1 MGKVSPSRRTILAKV
16 PLGGCPK
23 RPTGS
28 AGGRSLSAAGE
39 WAVLRYLLAMDPS
52 RKRTV
57 RLTVALTAAVLL
69 ASALIYTSFSAASP
83 ALSPSQLVREAQ
95 PGRSYQL
102 TGTVVAG
109 SVHRNGSVLDFS
121 VEDRAGGTSVPV
133 AYTGTV
139 PDPFREGREVIVT
152 VEKNSSQYV
161 GERDSLITKCP
172 SKYKTA
178 PPTENQNA

>member
-1 MGKVSPSRRTILAKV
+1 
-16 PLGGCPK
+16 
-23 RPTGS
+23 
-28 AGGRSLSAAGE
+28 
-39 WAVLRYLLAMDPS
+39 MDPA

-57 RLTVALTAAVLL
+57 RLTVALSAAVVL

-83 ALSPSQLVREAQ
+83 ALSPSQLVHEAQ

-102 TGTVVAG
+102 TGTVVDG
-109 SVHRNGSVLDFS
+109 SVHREGAVLHFG
-121 VEDRAGGTSVPV
+121 VEDRVGGTTIPI

-152 VEKNSSQYV
+152 VEKQGGAFI

-178 PPTENQNA
+178 PPSEKQNY

>member
-1 MGKVSPSRRTILAKV
+1 VKYFM
-16 PLGGCPK
+16 
-23 RPTGS
+23 
-28 AGGRSLSAAGE
+28 
-39 WAVLRYLLAMDPS
+39 AMNPA

-57 RLTVALTAAVLL
+57 RLTVALSAAVVL
-69 ASALIYTSFSAASP
+69 AGALIYTSFSAASP
-83 ALSPSQLVREAQ
+83 ALTPSQLVHQAQ
-95 PGRSYQL
+95 PGRSYQV

-109 SVHRNGSVLDFS
+109 SVRRSGGTLDFS
-121 VEDRAGGTSVPV
+121 VEDRVGGTVVPV

-152 VEKNSSQYV
+152 VQKQGGAYV

-178 PPTENQNA
+178 PPAAGKQSY